1 MEEERFQEC
10 GKISAQDVKE
20 VIIMNMFTLLQDI
33 LRELKL
39 LRKDL
44 KK

>member
-1 MEEERFQEC
+1 MEEKRIQTSC
-10 GKISAQDVKE
+10 KTRSQDVKE
-20 VIIMNMFTLLQDI
+20 VIVMSIAKILADI
-33 LRELKL
+33 LAQLKL